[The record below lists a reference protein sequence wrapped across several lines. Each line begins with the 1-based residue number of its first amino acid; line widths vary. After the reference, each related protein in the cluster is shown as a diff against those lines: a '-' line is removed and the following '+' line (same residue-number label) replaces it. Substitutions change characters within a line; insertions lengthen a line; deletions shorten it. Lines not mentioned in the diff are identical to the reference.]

1 MLGDDFRVLDDGF
14 QVFDDGFQAIEQ
26 PESTQSDYSLT

>member
-14 QVFDDGFQAIEQ
+14 QVFDEAFQANEQ